1 MESLPSVLSWLRQS
15 FSDVSSAP
23 APRFS
28 PSSVQE
34 KEIDPSVMAEIPSRN
49 YSRSPAPLSA
59 TETILNKVKS
69 YADPRKAI
77 SLAAELIAD
86 PTNFLPQLKGSKIA
100 AGAIGTFFAKNSPFW
115 NPRLATAA
123 LASLNKGARREDI
136 FFDTNTWVKPKDGI
150 WRQELD
156 DSVMI
161 VNPAVINSQLPKG
174 SPAYK
179 MERVIEHND
188 LFKAAPQLRSTRTF
202 LTIDPTKDS
211 AGVFYPGANVIEVN
225 GKDLAEVRSILIHE
239 AGHGIQRPAGMATGG
254 SWKNLTPEMMP
265 HYEGMKKYLIED
277 RGSARAKAEELAA
290 KSAYKHLFGEAEV
303 RATQERLLLKK
314 DKRREVFPED
324 SFDINIADAI
334 LHRY

>member
-1 MESLPSVLSWLRQS
+1 MEILSWLRHS

-28 PSSVQE
+28 PLVGSKE
-34 KEIDPSVMAEIPSRN
+34 PEIDPSVMAEIPSRN

-123 LASLNKGARREDI
+123 EESLRKGARREDI
-136 FFDTNTWVKPKDGI
+136 FFDTNTWVNPKDGI

-161 VNPAVINSQLPKG
+161 VNPAMINSQLPKG

-202 LTIDPTKDS
+202 LTTDPTKEL
-211 AGVFYPGANVIEVN
+211 GGKFYSGANVIEVN
-225 GKDLAEVRSILIHE
+225 RNNFAEVRSSLIHE
-239 AGHGIQRPAGMATGG
+239 IGHGIQRPAGMATGG
-254 SWKNLTPEMMP
+254 SPDFLTPEMMP
-265 HYEGMKKYLIED
+265 HYDFMKKYFLDNGID
-277 RGSARAKAEELAA
+277 PVTAHNDAA
-290 KSAYKHLFGEAEV
+290 FSAYKHLFGEAEV
-303 RATQERLLLKK
+303 RASQERLLLKK
-314 DKRREVFPED
+314 DQRRQVFPED

>member
-1 MESLPSVLSWLRQS
+1 MEILPWLRQS
-15 FSDVSSAP
+15 FSDVFPGP

-28 PSSVQE
+28 PLAGPKE
-34 KEIDPSVMAEIPSRN
+34 PEIDPSVMAEIPSRN

-115 NPRLATAA
+115 NPRLAEAA
-123 LASLNKGARREDI
+123 SASLKKGARREDI
-136 FFDTNTWVKPKDGI
+136 FFDTNTWVNPKDGI

-161 VNPAVINSQLPKG
+161 INPAMINSQFPKG

-179 MERVIEHND
+179 LERVIEHND

-202 LTIDPTKDS
+202 LTIDPTKAS

-225 GKDLAEVRSILIHE
+225 GKDLAEVRSILTHE
-239 AGHGIQRPAGMATGG
+239 VGHGIQRPAGMATGG
-254 SWKNLTPEMMP
+254 SWRNLTQEMMP

-290 KSAYKHLFGEAEV
+290 KSAYKHLFGEADV
-303 RATQERLLLKK
+303 RASQARLLLKK
-314 DKRREVFPED
+314 DQRREIFPED

>member
-1 MESLPSVLSWLRQS
+1 MEILPWLRQS

-28 PSSVQE
+28 PLAGPKE
-34 KEIDPSVMAEIPSRN
+34 PEIDPSVMAEIPSRN

-69 YADPRKAI
+69 YADPKKAI

-115 NPRLATAA
+115 NPRLAEAA

-136 FFDTNTWVKPKDGI
+136 FFDTNTWVNPPDGI

-161 VNPAVINSQLPKG
+161 INPAMINSQLPKG

-179 MERVIEHND
+179 LERVIEHND
-188 LFKAAPQLRSTRTF
+188 LFKAAPQLRQTRTF
-202 LTIDPTKDS
+202 LTTDPTKDS

-239 AGHGIQRPAGMATGG
+239 VGHGIQRPAGMATGG

-265 HYEGMKKYLIED
+265 HYDFWKQYFLDEGID
-277 RGSARAKAEELAA
+277 TAKAHKWAA

-303 RATQERLLLKK
+303 RASQERLLLKK

>member
-1 MESLPSVLSWLRQS
+1 MEILPSVLAWL
-15 FSDVSSAP
+15 SSAT
-23 APRFS
+23 A
-28 PSSVQE
+28 VAK
-34 KEIDPSVMAEIPSRN
+34 KEISDAVTDTAN
-49 YSRSPAPLSA
+49 FLD
-59 TETILNKVKS
+59 KKS
-69 YADPRKAI
+69 YQVT
-77 SLAAELIAD
+77 AAVKNTA
-86 PTNFLPQLKGSKIA
+86 IA
-100 AGAIGTFFAKNSPFW
+100 ATGLPSDFFERNILKNPVRQEEMTFPSGPMIGTFFGKNSPFW

-136 FFDTNTWVKPKDGI
+136 FFDTNTWVNPPDGI

-156 DSVMI
+156 DSVMV
-161 VNPAVINSQLPKG
+161 VNPAMINSQIPKG

-179 MERVIEHND
+179 LERVIEHND
-188 LFKAAPQLRSTRTF
+188 LFKAAPQLRQTRAF

-225 GKDLAEVRSILIHE
+225 GKDLAEVRSILVHE
-239 AGHGIQRPAGMATGG
+239 VGHGIQRPAGMATGG

-265 HYEGMKKYLIED
+265 YYDFWKQYFLDEGMD
-277 RGSARAKAEELAA
+277 TSKAHEWAA
-290 KSAYKHLFGEAEV
+290 KSAYRHLFGEAEV
-303 RATQERLLLKK
+303 RASQERLHMKK

>member
-1 MESLPSVLSWLRQS
+1 MEILPSVLAWLTG
-15 FSDVSSAP
+15 VTTVAK
-23 APRFS
+23 
-28 PSSVQE
+28 
-34 KEIDPSVMAEIPSRN
+34 KEISDAVT
-49 YSRSPAPLSA
+49 SPGDFLD
-59 TETILNKVKS
+59 KKS
-69 YADPRKAI
+69 YQLTAAI
-77 SLAAELIAD
+77 KNTA
-86 PTNFLPQLKGSKIA
+86 IA
-100 AGAIGTFFAKNSPFW
+100 ATGLPSDFFERNILKNPVRKEERTFPAGPLIGTFFGKNSPFW
-115 NPRLATAA
+115 NPRLEEAA
-123 LASLNKGARREDI
+123 ASALRKGARREDI
-136 FFDTNTWVKPKDGI
+136 FFDTNTWVNPPDGI

-161 VNPAVINSQLPKG
+161 INPAMINSPLPKG

-225 GKDLAEVRSILIHE
+225 GKDLAEVRSILVHE
-239 AGHGIQRPAGMATGG
+239 VGHGIQRPAGMATGG

-265 HYEGMKKYLIED
+265 HYERMKKYLIED
-277 RGSARAKAEELAA
+277 NGYDVAKAEELAA
-290 KSAYKHLFGEAEV
+290 KSAYRHLFGEAEV
-303 RATQERLLLKK
+303 RATQARLYTKK

>member
-1 MESLPSVLSWLRQS
+1 MEILPSVLTWLTGVTTVAKKEISDAVTDTANFLDKKSYQVTAAVQNFVS
-15 FSDVSSAP
+15 DSTGLPPDVFSRDLFANPVRAEEKTFPSAP
-23 APRFS
+23 
-28 PSSVQE
+28 
-34 KEIDPSVMAEIPSRN
+34 
-49 YSRSPAPLSA
+49 
-59 TETILNKVKS
+59 
-69 YADPRKAI
+69 
-77 SLAAELIAD
+77 LA
-86 PTNFLPQLKGSKIA
+86 
-100 AGAIGTFFAKNSPFW
+100 GTFFAKNSPFW

-136 FFDTNTWVKPKDGI
+136 FFDTNTWVNPKDGI

-161 VNPAVINSQLPKG
+161 VNPAMINSQLPKG

-202 LTIDPTKDS
+202 LTIDPTKAS

-239 AGHGIQRPAGMATGG
+239 VGHGIQRPAGMATGG

-265 HYEGMKKYLIED
+265 HYERMKKYLIED
-277 RGSARAKAEELAA
+277 NGYDVAKAEELAA
-290 KSAYKHLFGEAEV
+290 KSAYKHLFGEADV
-303 RATQERLLLKK
+303 RAAQARLSLGK